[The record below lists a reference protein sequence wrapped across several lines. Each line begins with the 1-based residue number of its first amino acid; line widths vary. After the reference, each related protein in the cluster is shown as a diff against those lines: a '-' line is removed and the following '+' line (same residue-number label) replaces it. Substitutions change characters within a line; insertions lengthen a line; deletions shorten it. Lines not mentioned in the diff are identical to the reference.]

1 MPKDFAKK
9 HLNAKRPEEGLRRGN
24 LFLAGFLLGF
34 FICFLGALWYFIPIK
49 STPPIKEVRPLAQ
62 PKEDTDTDE
71 MQWDF
76 YEIFPK
82 SVVPVVE
89 EYNKIGEKVTADQFS
104 WILQAG
110 SFLEIADADKMRGE
124 LILIGLEAFITAVE
138 VSGREHHRVIVGP
151 FDTELD
157 RNRAQDKLA
166 QAQISSVAIKI
177 PK

>member
-9 HLNAKRPEEGLRRGN
+9 HVIAKRPEQGLRRGT

-49 STPPIKEVRPLAQ
+49 STSPIKEDHPLAL
-62 PKEDTDTDE
+62 PEADTDE

-76 YEIFPK
+76 YEIFPR
-82 SVVPVVE
+82 SVVPVVQ
-89 EYNKIGEKVTADQFS
+89 EYDETGDKISVDQFS
-104 WILQAG
+104 WVIQAG
-110 SFLEIADADKMRGE
+110 SFLELKDADKMRGE
-124 LILIGLEAFITAVE
+124 LILLGLEVFITTVK
-138 VSGREHHRVIVGP
+138 VSNQDHHRVLVGP
-151 FDTELD
+151 FDSELT

-166 QAQISSVAIKI
+166 QAQIASMPLKI

>member
-49 STPPIKEVRPLAQ
+49 STSPIKEDHPLAL
-62 PKEDTDTDE
+62 PEADTDE

>member
-9 HLNAKRPEEGLRRGN
+9 QHNANPTPQGLQSGT

-34 FICFLGALWYFIPIK
+34 FTCFLGALWYFIPV
-49 STPPIKEVRPLAQ
+49 TDPAPANADHPLAE
-62 PKEDTDTDE
+62 PEVIANE

-76 YEIFPK
+76 YEIFPR

-89 EYNKIGEKVTADQFS
+89 EYDETGDRISVDQFA
-104 WILQAG
+104 WALQAG
-110 SFLEIADADKMRGE
+110 SFQEIDDANKMRGE
-124 LILIGLEAFITAVE
+124 LILLGLDVVITTVK
-138 VSGREHHRVIVGP
+138 VSGHDHYRVIVGP
-151 FDTELD
+151 FDTELG

-166 QAQISSVAIKI
+166 QAQIESLALKI